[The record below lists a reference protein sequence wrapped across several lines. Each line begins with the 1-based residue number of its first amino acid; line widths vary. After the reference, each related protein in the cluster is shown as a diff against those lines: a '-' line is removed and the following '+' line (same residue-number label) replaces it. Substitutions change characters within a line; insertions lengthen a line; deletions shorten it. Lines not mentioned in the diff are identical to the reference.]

1 MYHKWVLL
9 PCIKKNTFLLNG
21 SWKNMPGLRR
31 DVPPTLHYTHGP
43 VNRKTQITTEI
54 WKCQEIQHFDRK
66 IPQGTTCEVMSYLRV
81 KN

>member
-1 MYHKWVLL
+1 MGTSVLYKEKHFFSKWFVEEYAWF
-9 PCIKKNTFLLNG
+9 KKRCPTNTPL
-21 SWKNMPGLRR
+21 
-31 DVPPTLHYTHGP
+31 YTWT

-66 IPQGTTCEVMSYLRV
+66 IPPGTTCEVMSYLRV